1 MYIVAFKAS
10 CWCQLAASEQV
21 RRQVEFL
28 AIEQFNFLRKPLATG
43 VFGRSKLFLQSSFG
57 LLQLVEKLNCTF
69 V

>member
-28 AIEQFNFLRKPLATG
+28 AIEQLNFLKKPLATG
-43 VFGRSKLFLQSSFG
+43 VFGL
-57 LLQLVEKLNCTF
+57 
-69 V
+69 